1 MAQANAMRGI
11 KRFSKTHQIMFEKLA
26 HIVLPSF
33 LLLAFGISAATETP
47 AARSETA
54 PAEISY
60 LCQLADGRSVR
71 TALPQGRCRPVAKSL
86 AEEEA
91 DLPKQAA
98 AASAPVAAAPA
109 STPVSQTADKADT
122 GNSEL
127 PAVWQEAVAA
137 ASDVEISK
145 PVPMRVTLRHQPEP
159 ERRVPVVRP
168 APVIA
173 AAKPLT
179 PKEIITRD
187 IRREERAL
195 AQAERELATA
205 RRNNQSDRAG
215 NLQLQIADRR
225 SGLQSLR
232 QELRRH
238 Q

>member
-1 MAQANAMRGI
+1 
-11 KRFSKTHQIMFEKLA
+11 MFEKLA

-47 AARSETA
+47 TARSETA

-98 AASAPVAAAPA
+98 AASAPVAAA
-109 STPVSQTADKADT
+109 SEPVKQSANKADT
-122 GNSEL
+122 GSSEL
-127 PAVWQEAVAA
+127 PDVWQEAVAA

-159 ERRVPVVRP
+159 ERRSTPIVRP

-195 AQAERELATA
+195 AQAERELAAA

>member
-1 MAQANAMRGI
+1 
-11 KRFSKTHQIMFEKLA
+11 MFEKLA
-26 HIVLPSF
+26 HIVLPGF

-47 AARSETA
+47 TARSETA

-98 AASAPVAAAPA
+98 AASAPVAAASA
-109 STPVSQTADKADT
+109 PVSQAADKADT

-173 AAKPLT
+173 TAKPLT

>member
-1 MAQANAMRGI
+1 
-11 KRFSKTHQIMFEKLA
+11 MFEKLA

-86 AEEEA
+86 TEEEA

-98 AASAPVAAAPA
+98 AASAPVAAASAPA
-109 STPVSQTADKADT
+109 SQAADKADT

-159 ERRVPVVRP
+159 ERRIPIVRP

-173 AAKPLT
+173 VAKPLT

-195 AQAERELATA
+195 AQAEHELATA

>member
-1 MAQANAMRGI
+1 
-11 KRFSKTHQIMFEKLA
+11 MFEKLA

-47 AARSETA
+47 AARSESA

-86 AEEEA
+86 AEEES

-98 AASAPVAAAPA
+98 AASASVAAASA
-109 STPVSQTADKADT
+109 PVSQAADKADA
-122 GNSEL
+122 GSSEL

-173 AAKPLT
+173 TAKPLT

>member
-1 MAQANAMRGI
+1 
-11 KRFSKTHQIMFEKLA
+11 MFEKLA

-86 AEEEA
+86 ADKEA
-91 DLPKQAA
+91 DLSKQAA
-98 AASAPVAAAPA
+98 ATLAVAASEPA
-109 STPVSQTADKADT
+109 QQPTDKADAD
-122 GNSEL
+122 SSKL

-159 ERRVPVVRP
+159 ERRIPIVRP

-173 AAKPLT
+173 VAKPLT

>member
-1 MAQANAMRGI
+1 ML
-11 KRFSKTHQIMFEKLA
+11 EELA
-26 HIVLPSF
+26 HIALPGF
-33 LLLAFGISAATETP
+33 LLLAFSISAATKTP
-47 AARSETA
+47 AARSESA

-71 TALPQGRCRPVAKSL
+71 TSLPQGRCRPVTKSL
-86 AEEEA
+86 VEEEA

-98 AASAPVAAAPA
+98 AVSAPVVAASA
-109 STPVSQTADKADT
+109 SASQPADKAD
-122 GNSEL
+122 GGSSEL
-127 PAVWQEAVAA
+127 PAIWQEAVAA

-159 ERRVPVVRP
+159 ERRSIPVVRP

-205 RRNNQSDRAG
+205 RRNNQSARAG

>member
-1 MAQANAMRGI
+1 
-11 KRFSKTHQIMFEKLA
+11 MFEKLA

-33 LLLAFGISAATETP
+33 LLLAVGISAATETP

-91 DLPKQAA
+91 DLPKQTAV
-98 AASAPVAAAPA
+98 ASSPVAAA
-109 STPVSQTADKADT
+109 SEPVKQTADKADN
-122 GNSEL
+122 GSSEL
-127 PAVWQEAVAA
+127 PDVWQEAVAA

>member
-1 MAQANAMRGI
+1 
-11 KRFSKTHQIMFEKLA
+11 MFEKLA

-86 AEEEA
+86 TEEEA

-98 AASAPVAAAPA
+98 AASAPVAAVSAPA
-109 STPVSQTADKADT
+109 SQAADKADA
-122 GNSEL
+122 GSSEL

>member
-1 MAQANAMRGI
+1 MPYGELNALAI
-11 KRFSKTHQIMFEKLA
+11 HTKFMFEKLA
-26 HIVLPSF
+26 HIVLPGF

-47 AARSETA
+47 AARSETT

-86 AEEEA
+86 ADKEA
-91 DLPKQAA
+91 DLSKQAA
-98 AASAPVAAAPA
+98 ATPAVAASDP
-109 STPVSQTADKADT
+109 TQQPADKADA
-122 GNSEL
+122 GSSEL
-127 PAVWQEAVAA
+127 PDVWQEAVAA

-159 ERRVPVVRP
+159 ERRSIPVVRP

-205 RRNNQSDRAG
+205 RRNNQSARAG

>member
-1 MAQANAMRGI
+1 
-11 KRFSKTHQIMFEKLA
+11 MFEKLA
-26 HIVLPSF
+26 HIVMPSF

-91 DLPKQAA
+91 DLPKQTAV
-98 AASAPVAAAPA
+98 ASSPVAAA
-109 STPVSQTADKADT
+109 SEPVKQTADKADN
-122 GNSEL
+122 GSSEL
-127 PAVWQEAVAA
+127 PDVWQEAVAA

>member
-1 MAQANAMRGI
+1 
-11 KRFSKTHQIMFEKLA
+11 MFEKLA

-86 AEEEA
+86 TEEEA

-98 AASAPVAAAPA
+98 AASAPVAAASEPVKQ
-109 STPVSQTADKADT
+109 STNKADT
-122 GNSEL
+122 GSSEL
-127 PAVWQEAVAA
+127 PDVWQEAVAA

-159 ERRVPVVRP
+159 ERRSTPIVRP

>member
-1 MAQANAMRGI
+1 
-11 KRFSKTHQIMFEKLA
+11 MFEKLA

-47 AARSETA
+47 AARSESA

-86 AEEEA
+86 AEEES

-98 AASAPVAAAPA
+98 AASAPVAAASA
-109 STPVSQTADKADT
+109 PVSQAANKADA
-122 GNSEL
+122 GSSEL

-159 ERRVPVVRP
+159 ERRSIPVVRP

>member
-1 MAQANAMRGI
+1 
-11 KRFSKTHQIMFEKLA
+11 MFEKLA

-71 TALPQGRCRPVAKSL
+71 TSLPQGRCRPVTKSL
-86 AEEEA
+86 VEEEA

-98 AASAPVAAAPA
+98 AVSPPVVAASASA
-109 STPVSQTADKADT
+109 SQPADKAN
-122 GNSEL
+122 GGSSEL
-127 PAVWQEAVAA
+127 PAIWQEAVAA

-145 PVPMRVTLRHQPEP
+145 SVPMRVTLRHQPE
-159 ERRVPVVRP
+159 RRAPVHP

-179 PKEIITRD
+179 PKEIIARD

-195 AQAERELATA
+195 AQVERELATA

>member
-1 MAQANAMRGI
+1 
-11 KRFSKTHQIMFEKLA
+11 MFEKLA

-86 AEEEA
+86 TEEEA

-98 AASAPVAAAPA
+98 AASAPVAAASA
-109 STPVSQTADKADT
+109 HVSQAADKADA
-122 GNSEL
+122 GSSEL
-127 PAVWQEAVAA
+127 PDVWQEAVAA

-159 ERRVPVVRP
+159 ERRVPIVRP

>member
-1 MAQANAMRGI
+1 
-11 KRFSKTHQIMFEKLA
+11 MFEKLA
-26 HIVLPSF
+26 HIVLPGF

-91 DLPKQAA
+91 DLPKQTAV
-98 AASAPVAAAPA
+98 ASSPVAAA
-109 STPVSQTADKADT
+109 SEPVKQTADKADN
-122 GNSEL
+122 GSSEL
-127 PAVWQEAVAA
+127 PDVWQEAVAA

>member
-1 MAQANAMRGI
+1 
-11 KRFSKTHQIMFEKLA
+11 MFEKLA
-26 HIVLPSF
+26 HIVLPGF

-47 AARSETA
+47 AARSESA

-86 AEEEA
+86 AEEES

-98 AASAPVAAAPA
+98 AASAPVAAASA
-109 STPVSQTADKADT
+109 PVSQAANKADA
-122 GNSEL
+122 GSSEL

-173 AAKPLT
+173 TAKPLT

>member
-1 MAQANAMRGI
+1 
-11 KRFSKTHQIMFEKLA
+11 MFEKLA
-26 HIVLPSF
+26 HIVLPGF

-91 DLPKQAA
+91 DLPKQAD
-98 AASAPVAAAPA
+98 AASSPVAAA
-109 STPVSQTADKADT
+109 SEPVKQTADKTDN
-122 GNSEL
+122 GSSEL
-127 PAVWQEAVAA
+127 PDVWQEAVAA

-168 APVIA
+168 VPVIA

>member
-1 MAQANAMRGI
+1 
-11 KRFSKTHQIMFEKLA
+11 MFEKLA

-47 AARSETA
+47 TARSETA

-86 AEEEA
+86 ADKEA
-91 DLPKQAA
+91 DLSKQAA
-98 AASAPVAAAPA
+98 ATLAVAASEPA
-109 STPVSQTADKADT
+109 QQPTDKADADS
-122 GNSEL
+122 SEL

-159 ERRVPVVRP
+159 ERRIPIVRP

-173 AAKPLT
+173 VAKPLT

>member
-1 MAQANAMRGI
+1 MPYGELNALAI
-11 KRFSKTHQIMFEKLA
+11 HTKFMFEKLA

-47 AARSETA
+47 ATRSETT

-86 AEEEA
+86 TEEEA

-98 AASAPVAAAPA
+98 AASAPVAAASA
-109 STPVSQTADKADT
+109 SAHVSQAADKADA
-122 GNSEL
+122 GSSEL

-159 ERRVPVVRP
+159 ERRVHIVRP

-173 AAKPLT
+173 VAKPLT

>member
-1 MAQANAMRGI
+1 
-11 KRFSKTHQIMFEKLA
+11 MFEKLA

-33 LLLAFGISAATETP
+33 LLLACGISAATETP
-47 AARSETA
+47 AARSESA

-60 LCQLADGRSVR
+60 LCQLTDGRSVR

-98 AASAPVAAAPA
+98 AASAPVAAASA
-109 STPVSQTADKADT
+109 PVSQAADKADA
-122 GNSEL
+122 GSSEL

-159 ERRVPVVRP
+159 ERRSTPIVRP

>member
-1 MAQANAMRGI
+1 ML
-11 KRFSKTHQIMFEKLA
+11 EELA
-26 HIVLPSF
+26 HIALPGF
-33 LLLAFGISAATETP
+33 LLLAFSISAATETST
-47 AARSETA
+47 ARSETA

-71 TALPQGRCRPVAKSL
+71 TSLPQGRCRPVTESL
-86 AEEEA
+86 VEEEA

-98 AASAPVAAAPA
+98 AVFAPVVAASASASQPA
-109 STPVSQTADKADT
+109 NKAD
-122 GNSEL
+122 GGSSEL
-127 PAVWQEAVAA
+127 PAIWQEAVAA

-159 ERRVPVVRP
+159 ERRSTPIVRP

-205 RRNNQSDRAG
+205 RRNNQPDRAG

>member
-1 MAQANAMRGI
+1 
-11 KRFSKTHQIMFEKLA
+11 MFEKLA

-47 AARSETA
+47 ATRSETA
-54 PAEISY
+54 QAEISY

-98 AASAPVAAAPA
+98 VASSPVAAA
-109 STPVSQTADKADT
+109 SEPVKQTADKADN
-122 GNSEL
+122 GSSEL
-127 PAVWQEAVAA
+127 PDVWQEAVAA

-159 ERRVPVVRP
+159 ERRSTPHP
-168 APVIA
+168 APVIT

>member
-1 MAQANAMRGI
+1 MAIWGI
-11 KRFSKTHQIMFEKLA
+11 KRFSNTHQIMFEKLA

-98 AASAPVAAAPA
+98 AASAPVAAASAPA
-109 STPVSQTADKADT
+109 SQAVDKADA

-159 ERRVPVVRP
+159 ERRSIPVVRP

>member
-1 MAQANAMRGI
+1 
-11 KRFSKTHQIMFEKLA
+11 MFEKLA
-26 HIVLPSF
+26 HIVLPGF
-33 LLLAFGISAATETP
+33 LLLAFGISAATEPP

-54 PAEISY
+54 PAKISY

-91 DLPKQAA
+91 DLPKQTAV
-98 AASAPVAAAPA
+98 ASSPVAAA
-109 STPVSQTADKADT
+109 SEPVKQTADKADN
-122 GNSEL
+122 GSSEL
-127 PAVWQEAVAA
+127 PDVWQEAVAA

>member
-1 MAQANAMRGI
+1 
-11 KRFSKTHQIMFEKLA
+11 MFEKLA

-47 AARSETA
+47 AARSESA

-60 LCQLADGRSVR
+60 LYQLADGRSVR

-91 DLPKQAA
+91 DLPKQTAV
-98 AASAPVAAAPA
+98 ASSPVAAA
-109 STPVSQTADKADT
+109 SEPVKQTADKADN
-122 GNSEL
+122 GSSEL
-127 PAVWQEAVAA
+127 PDVWQEAVAA

>member
-1 MAQANAMRGI
+1 
-11 KRFSKTHQIMFEKLA
+11 MFEKLA
-26 HIVLPSF
+26 HIVLPGF

-47 AARSETA
+47 ATRSETA

-86 AEEEA
+86 ADKEA
-91 DLPKQAA
+91 DLSKQATA
-98 AASAPVAAAPA
+98 
-109 STPVSQTADKADT
+109 TP
-122 GNSEL
+122 
-127 PAVWQEAVAA
+127 AVAA
-137 ASDVEISK
+137 SQPAH
-145 PVPMRVTLRHQPEP
+145 PLRHQPEP
-159 ERRVPVVRP
+159 ERRSIPVVRP

>member
-1 MAQANAMRGI
+1 
-11 KRFSKTHQIMFEKLA
+11 MFEKLA

-47 AARSETA
+47 TARSETA

-86 AEEEA
+86 TEEEA

-98 AASAPVAAAPA
+98 AASAPVAAA
-109 STPVSQTADKADT
+109 SVPVSQAADKADT

>member
-1 MAQANAMRGI
+1 ML
-11 KRFSKTHQIMFEKLA
+11 EELA
-26 HIVLPSF
+26 HIALPGF
-33 LLLAFGISAATETP
+33 LLLAFSISAATKTP
-47 AARSETA
+47 AAQSESA

-71 TALPQGRCRPVAKSL
+71 TSLPQGRCRPVTKSL
-86 AEEEA
+86 VEEEA

-98 AASAPVAAAPA
+98 AVSAPVVAASA
-109 STPVSQTADKADT
+109 SASQPADKAD
-122 GNSEL
+122 GGSSEL
-127 PAVWQEAVAA
+127 PAMWQEAVAA

-145 PVPMRVTLRHQPEP
+145 PVPMRVTLRHQPE
-159 ERRVPVVRP
+159 RRAPVYP

-179 PKEIITRD
+179 PKEIIARD

-195 AQAERELATA
+195 ARVERELATA

>member
-1 MAQANAMRGI
+1 ML
-11 KRFSKTHQIMFEKLA
+11 SYTHQIMLEELA
-26 HIVLPSF
+26 HIALPGF
-33 LLLAFGISAATETP
+33 LLLAFSISAATETP
-47 AARSETA
+47 TARSETA

-71 TALPQGRCRPVAKSL
+71 TSLPQGCCRPVAKSL
-86 AEEEA
+86 AEEEV

-98 AASAPVAAAPA
+98 AAPVAAA
-109 STPVSQTADKADT
+109 SEPVKQTANNADT
-122 GNSEL
+122 GSEL
-127 PAVWQEAVAA
+127 PDVWQEAVAA

-145 PVPMRVTLRHQPEP
+145 PVSMRVTLRHQPE
-159 ERRVPVVRP
+159 RRAPVHP

-179 PKEIITRD
+179 PKEIIARD

-195 AQAERELATA
+195 ARVERELATA

>member
-11 KRFSKTHQIMFEKLA
+11 KRFSNTHQIMFEKLA

-33 LLLAFGISAATETP
+33 LLLAFGISTATETP

-98 AASAPVAAAPA
+98 AASAPVAAASASAPA
-109 STPVSQTADKADT
+109 SQAADT
-122 GNSEL
+122 GSSEL

-159 ERRVPVVRP
+159 ERRVHIVRP

>member
-1 MAQANAMRGI
+1 
-11 KRFSKTHQIMFEKLA
+11 MFEKLA
-26 HIVLPSF
+26 HIVLPGF
-33 LLLAFGISAATETP
+33 LLMAFGISAATETP
-47 AARSETA
+47 AVRSETA

-71 TALPQGRCRPVAKSL
+71 TALPQGRCRPVTKSL
-86 AEEEA
+86 ADKET
-91 DLPKQAA
+91 DLSKQATA
-98 AASAPVAAAPA
+98 TPAVAASEPAQQPV
-109 STPVSQTADKADT
+109 DKADT
-122 GNSEL
+122 DSSEL
-127 PAVWQEAVAA
+127 PDVWQEAVAA

-173 AAKPLT
+173 TAKPLT

>member
-1 MAQANAMRGI
+1 
-11 KRFSKTHQIMFEKLA
+11 MFEKLA
-26 HIVLPSF
+26 HIVLPGF

-98 AASAPVAAAPA
+98 AASAPVAAASA
-109 STPVSQTADKADT
+109 PVSQAADKADA
-122 GNSEL
+122 GSSEL
-127 PAVWQEAVAA
+127 PDVWQEAVAA

-159 ERRVPVVRP
+159 ERRVPIVRP

-215 NLQLQIADRR
+215 NLQVQIADRR

>member
-1 MAQANAMRGI
+1 
-11 KRFSKTHQIMFEKLA
+11 MFKKLA

-91 DLPKQAA
+91 DLPKQTAV
-98 AASAPVAAAPA
+98 ASSPVAAA
-109 STPVSQTADKADT
+109 SEPVKQTADKADN
-122 GNSEL
+122 GSSEL
-127 PAVWQEAVAA
+127 PDVWQEAVAA

>member
-1 MAQANAMRGI
+1 
-11 KRFSKTHQIMFEKLA
+11 MFEKLA
-26 HIVLPSF
+26 HIVLPGF
-33 LLLAFGISAATETP
+33 LLLAFGISAATEPP

-91 DLPKQAA
+91 DLPKQTAV
-98 AASAPVAAAPA
+98 ASSPVAAA
-109 STPVSQTADKADT
+109 SEPVKQTADKADN
-122 GNSEL
+122 GSSEL
-127 PAVWQEAVAA
+127 PDVWQEAVAA

>member
-1 MAQANAMRGI
+1 
-11 KRFSKTHQIMFEKLA
+11 MFEKLA

-47 AARSETA
+47 AARSESA

-86 AEEEA
+86 AEEES

-98 AASAPVAAAPA
+98 AASASVAAASA
-109 STPVSQTADKADT
+109 PVSQAANKADA
-122 GNSEL
+122 GSSEL

>member
-1 MAQANAMRGI
+1 
-11 KRFSKTHQIMFEKLA
+11 MFEKLA

-91 DLPKQAA
+91 DLPKQTAV
-98 AASAPVAAAPA
+98 ASSPVAAA
-109 STPVSQTADKADT
+109 SEPVKQTADKADN
-122 GNSEL
+122 GSSEL
-127 PAVWQEAVAA
+127 PDVWQEAVAA

-159 ERRVPVVRP
+159 ERRSTLIVRP